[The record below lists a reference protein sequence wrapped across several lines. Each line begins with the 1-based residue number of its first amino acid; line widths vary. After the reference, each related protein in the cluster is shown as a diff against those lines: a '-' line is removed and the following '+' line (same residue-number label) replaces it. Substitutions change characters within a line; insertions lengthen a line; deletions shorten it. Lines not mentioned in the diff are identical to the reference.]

1 MAAAVVYT
9 VKKGDTLSAIAEK
22 YNTTV
27 SKLAKKNNIKNVNLI
42 FVGQKITISGSTSS
56 ANKKKS
62 SNGKK
67 AVIDHFGLQS
77 DSENTI
83 FATWTW
89 SKSNTDKYKVKWTY
103 ATGDGVAFIG
113 SESEVTAKQATY
125 NMPANATTVS
135 CIVKPISKKKTV
147 NNKETSYWTAD
158 WSTKVTYYA
167 KDNPPPQLSAPSVKL
182 ENLKLTASLDNIDPL
197 ATWVK
202 FQIVKDNKTVY
213 KSINVT
219 IKTGHAS
226 CSCTVE
232 AGSEY
237 KVRAQGA
244 RGKIYGDWSDYSN
257 NYGTPPAASEGIH
270 TLKALSETSVQL
282 DWTNVSNAKSYEVQ
296 YTTKTMYFDSGG
308 SEVKSVTVDS
318 VVGHAE
324 ITGMETGQEYF
335 FRVRAIND
343 NGESP
348 WTEIKSIVLG
358 KDPEPPTTWSSSTTV
373 ITGEPL
379 TLYWVH
385 NSVDG
390 SSQTYAEL
398 EMYVDNVKE
407 TYTIK
412 NTTDEEE
419 KDKTSSY
426 VIDTSPYVEGTKIQW
441 RVRTAG
447 VTKAYG
453 EWSIQRS
460 IDIYAPPTLEL
471 SLNNKDD
478 EALDTLT
485 SFPFYVKGLAG
496 PNTQIPI
503 GYHVSITSDEIYET
517 VDRLGNEI
525 TVNSGEEVYSS
536 YVDTSDALL
545 VELSASNIDLENN
558 ISYTV
563 KVVVTMNS
571 GLTAEAILPFTVSW
585 EDTDYAPNAEIAID
599 YDTLSAS
606 IRPYCD
612 EYLITYYRVEY
623 DEASGIVTV
632 TDEVLE
638 ELEGESVEDV
648 YTNDDDFVYKG
659 TKADGTEVYF
669 CMIEATEPTLVENVS
684 LSVYR
689 REYDGTFVEL
699 GTGLNNTDNT
709 FVTDPHPS
717 LDFARYRIVAVENA
731 TGAVS
736 YTDLAGVPVEE
747 SAVVIQ
753 WDEAW
758 RSFDTTNEDA
768 LEQPAWSGSLL
779 KLPYNIDVSDSNS
792 ADVSL
797 IEYIGRSHPVS
808 YYGTHLG
815 ISSNWN
821 VEIPK
826 SDKDTLY
833 ALRRLARWMGDVYV
847 REPSGSGYWA
857 NIKVSYS
864 QKHCETTI
872 PVTLSLTRVEGGV

>member
-42 FVGQKITISGSTSS
+42 FVGQKITISGTTSS
-56 ANKKKS
+56 VNKKKT

-77 DSENTI
+77 DTESTI

-89 SKSNTDKYKVKWTY
+89 SKSNTESYKVKWTY

-113 SESEVTAKQATY
+113 SESDVTAKQSTY
-125 NMPANATTVS
+125 NAPSNATTVS
-135 CIVKPISKKKTV
+135 CVVKPISKKKTV
-147 NNKETSYWTAD
+147 NNKETSYWTAE
-158 WSTKVTYYA
+158 WSTKATHYMSS
-167 KDNPPPQLSAPSVKL
+167 NPPPKASAPSVTMDD
-182 ENLKLTASLDNIDPL
+182 LKLTATLENIDSL

-202 FQIVKDNKTVY
+202 FQIVKDNSTVFKT
-213 KSINVT
+213 INVT

-226 CSCTVE
+226 CSCNVT

-237 KVRAQGA
+237 KVRAQLC
-244 RGKIYGDWSDYSN
+244 RGKIYGDWSDYSG
-257 NYGTPPAASEGIH
+257 NYDTPPSAPGSI
-270 TLKALSETSVQL
+270 TSIKALSETSVQV
-282 DWTNVSNAKSYEVQ
+282 DWESAKNATGYDVE
-296 YTTKTMYFDSGG
+296 YTTKTIYFDTGNG
-308 SEVKSVTVDS
+308 EVRSTSVESADGPAV
-318 VVGHAE
+318 
-324 ITGMETGQEYF
+324 ITGLETGLEYF
-335 FRVRAIND
+335 FRVRAKKYD
-343 NGESP
+343 AVSP
-348 WTEIKSIVLG
+348 WTEIKSIVVG
-358 KDPEPPTTWSSSTTV
+358 KDPEPPTTWSSTTTV

-379 TLYWVH
+379 TLYWIH

-398 EMYVDNVKE
+398 ELYINDTKE

-412 NTTDEEE
+412 NTEDEDE

-426 VIDTSPYVEGTKIQW
+426 IVDTSPYIEGTKIQW
-441 RVRTAG
+441 RVRTSG
-447 VTKAYG
+447 ITKSYSD
-453 EWSIQRS
+453 WSIMRT

-471 SLNNKDD
+471 TVTNKDD
-478 EALDTLT
+478 EAIDTLT
-485 SFPFYVKGLAG
+485 AFPFYIYGLAG
-496 PNTQIPI
+496 PNTQVPI
-503 GYHVSITSDEIYET
+503 GYHVSVVSNEIYET
-517 VDRLGNEI
+517 VDRIGNEVTI
-525 TVNSGEEVYSS
+525 NNGEEVYSR
-536 YVDTSDALL
+536 YIDTSDALL
-545 VELSASNIDLENN
+545 VELTASNIDLENN
-558 ISYTV
+558 VDYTV
-563 KVVVTMNS
+563 KVVVTMDS
-571 GLTAEAILPFTVSW
+571 GLTTEATSEFTVSW
-585 EDTDYAPNAEIAID
+585 ADQEYEPNAEIAID

-612 EYLITYYRVEY
+612 EYLTEYRRVEY

-648 YTNDDDFVYKG
+648 YTNDDEFVFKG
-659 TKADGTEVYF
+659 VTSEGAEVYF
-669 CMIEATEPTLVENVS
+669 CMLEATEPTLVENVS

-717 LDFARYRIVAVENA
+717 LDFARYRIVAIDNT

-736 YTDLAGVPVEE
+736 YSDLPGVPVEE
-747 SAVVIQ
+747 SAVIIQ
-753 WDEAW
+753 WDESW
-758 RSFDTTNEDA
+758 TNFDTTNEDA
-768 LEQPAWSGSLL
+768 LEQPSWSGSLL

-797 IEYIGRSHPVS
+797 IEYTGRSHPVS
-808 YYGTHLG
+808 YYGTQLG
-815 ISSNWN
+815 VSSNWG
-821 VEIPK
+821 VEVPK
-826 SDKDTLY
+826 EDKDTIY

-857 NIKVSYS
+857 NIKVSFS
-864 QKHCETTI
+864 QKHREVTV
-872 PVTLSLTRVEGGV
+872 PVTLSITRVEGGV